1 MIASLPLK
9 NNDVLMKK
17 ITFLLLGMLFVQVSF
32 AQKKAADL
40 LIKSATIIDVNT
52 GKIIPKQMI
61 AIKNGLIIAVLPES
75 QLTKYTAAKTL
86 DARGKYV
93 MPGLWDMHMHF
104 GGGTE
109 IIEENKNLLPLYLAY
124 GITTIRDAAADISP
138 SVLQWRAEIA
148 ARKLQGP
155 TIFTS
160 GPKLEGYKSVW
171 KGDIEVG
178 NTREIK
184 EALDSL
190 QKMKVDFVKI
200 TDNTLSP
207 ELFLESIRMARQ
219 RGYQVSAHIPNA
231 LTMEQIVAA
240 GLSSVEHLG
249 YALKA
254 GSKIEKEISAEV
266 AAGTLKGKAFN
277 QKVMDTFD
285 ETAAMATYRNM
296 ARHGMYITPTLSLNY
311 ILAYFE
317 KDNHKHDAYLQY
329 IGKGLQKTY
338 EGRVKRV
345 EQDDA
350 EAIEFRHQLFEKTV
364 KTLPLL
370 QKAGVKIMAGTD
382 AGYLN
387 SYAYPGIGLHKE
399 LELLV
404 KYGLTPLQALQA
416 SVVNS
421 PAFLNQKAYGS
432 LGTGKKADLLLL
444 NENPI
449 KNISAT
455 QKIYAVIT
463 KGELLDR
470 TSLDQMLENVKKKN
484 NL

>member
-1 MIASLPLK
+1 
-9 NNDVLMKK
+9 MKK

-124 GITTIRDAAADISP
+124 GITTIRDAAADIST

-148 ARKLQGP
+148 AGKLQGP

-231 LTMEQIVAA
+231 LTMEQIAAA

-254 GSKIEKEISAEV
+254 GSNIEKEISAEV

-296 ARHGMYITPTLSLNY
+296 ARHRMYITPTLSLNY

-444 NENPI
+444 NENPL

>member
-1 MIASLPLK
+1 
-9 NNDVLMKK
+9 MKR
-17 ITFLLLGMLFVQVSF
+17 ITFLLLGIIFGQLSF
-32 AQKKAADL
+32 AQNKAADL
-40 LIKSATIIDVNT
+40 LIKSATIIDIKT
-52 GKIIPKQMI
+52 GKTSSKQVI
-61 AIKNGLIIAVLPES
+61 AIKDGMIIDVFPES
-75 QLTKYTAAKTL
+75 QRSKYNATKTL
-86 DARGKYV
+86 DAQGKYV
-93 MPGLWDMHMHF
+93 IPGLWDMHMHF
-104 GGGTE
+104 GGGE
-109 IIEENKNLLPLYLAY
+109 ELIEENKNLLPLYLAY
-124 GITTIRDAAADISP
+124 GITTVRDAAADISP
-138 SVLQWRAEIA
+138 SVLQWREEIA
-148 ARKLQGP
+148 AGKLQGP
-155 TIFTS
+155 TILTS

-178 NTREIK
+178 NTQEIK
-184 EALDSL
+184 LALDSL

-207 ELFLESIRMARQ
+207 DLFLESIRMARK
-219 RGYQVSAHIPNA
+219 RGYQVSAHIPNS
-231 LTMEQIVAA
+231 LTMEQIAAA

-254 GSKIEKEISAEV
+254 GSKVEKEISAAV
-266 AAGTLKGKAFN
+266 AAGTLKGRAFN
-277 QKVMDTFD
+277 QKVMDTF
-285 ETAAMATYRNM
+285 EENAALSTYRNM
-296 ARHGMYITPTLSLNY
+296 AKHGMYVTPTLSLNY

-317 KDNHKHDAYLQY
+317 KDNHKNDAYLQY

-421 PAFLNQKAYGS
+421 PAFLNKKAYGS
-432 LGTGKKADLLLL
+432 LTAGKKADLLLL
-444 NENPI
+444 NENPL

-455 QKIYAVIT
+455 QKIHAVVV
-463 KGELLDR
+463 KGAVLDR
-470 TSLDQMLENVKKKN
+470 AVLDQMLEDVKKKN
-484 NL
+484 SLLPQ

>member
-1 MIASLPLK
+1 
-9 NNDVLMKK
+9 MKR
-17 ITFLLLGMLFVQVSF
+17 IIFLLLGLFFVQVSF

-75 QLTKYTAAKTL
+75 QFAKYTAIKTL
-86 DARGKYV
+86 DAKGKYV

-148 ARKLQGP
+148 AGKLQGP

-178 NTREIK
+178 NTQEIK
-184 EALDSL
+184 AALDSL

-207 ELFLESIRMARQ
+207 ALFLESIRMARQ

-231 LTMEQIVAA
+231 LTMEQIAAA

-254 GSKIEKEISAEV
+254 GSKIEKEISAAV

-285 ETAAMATYRNM
+285 ETAALATYRNM
-296 ARHGMYITPTLSLNY
+296 ARHGMYVTPTLSLNY
-311 ILAYFE
+311 ILTYFE
-317 KDNHKHDAYLQY
+317 KDNHQHDTYLQY

-350 EAIEFRHQLFEKTV
+350 EAIKFRHELFEKTV

-421 PAFLNQKAYGS
+421 PAFLNKKAYGS
-432 LGTGKKADLLLL
+432 LSTGKRADLLLL
-444 NENPI
+444 NENPL

-455 QKIYAVIT
+455 QKIHAVIA

-470 TSLDQMLENVKKKN
+470 HTLDQMLENVKKKN
-484 NL
+484 DLSL

>member
-1 MIASLPLK
+1 MKRIIFLSL
-9 NNDVLMKK
+9 
-17 ITFLLLGMLFVQVSF
+17 GLFFIQVSF

-40 LIKSATIIDVNT
+40 LIKSATIIDVHT

-75 QLTKYTAAKTL
+75 QLAKYTAIKTL
-86 DARGKYV
+86 DAKGKYV

-124 GITTIRDAAADISP
+124 GITTIRDAAADIIP

-148 ARKLQGP
+148 AGKLQGP

-178 NTREIK
+178 NTQEIK
-184 EALDSL
+184 AALDSL

-219 RGYQVSAHIPNA
+219 RGYPVSAHIPNA
-231 LTMEQIVAA
+231 LTMEQIAAA

-285 ETAAMATYRNM
+285 ETAALATYRNM
-296 ARHGMYITPTLSLNY
+296 ARHGMYVTPTLSLNY
-311 ILAYFE
+311 ILTYFE
-317 KDNHKHDAYLQY
+317 KDNHKHDTYLQY

-350 EAIEFRHQLFEKTV
+350 GAIEFRHQLFEKTV

-421 PAFLNQKAYGS
+421 PAFLNKKAYGS
-432 LGTGKKADLLLL
+432 LSAGKRADLLLL
-444 NENPI
+444 NENPL

-455 QKIYAVIT
+455 QKIHAVIA

-470 TSLDQMLENVKKKN
+470 HTLDQMLEDVRKKN
-484 NL
+484 DLSQ

>member
-1 MIASLPLK
+1 
-9 NNDVLMKK
+9 MKR
-17 ITFLLLGMLFVQVSF
+17 ITFLLLGIIFGQLSF
-32 AQKKAADL
+32 AQNKAADL
-40 LIKSATIIDVNT
+40 LIKSATIIDIKT
-52 GKIIPKQMI
+52 GKTSSKQVI
-61 AIKNGLIIAVLPES
+61 AIKDGMIIDVFPEGQRS
-75 QLTKYTAAKTL
+75 KYSATKTL
-86 DARGKYV
+86 DAQGKYII
-93 MPGLWDMHMHF
+93 PGLWDMHMHF
-104 GGGTE
+104 GGGE
-109 IIEENKNLLPLYLAY
+109 ALIEENKNLLPLYLAY
-124 GITTIRDAAADISP
+124 GITTVRDAAADISP
-138 SVLQWRAEIA
+138 SVLQWRDEIA
-148 ARKLQGP
+148 AGKLQGP
-155 TIFTS
+155 TILTS

-178 NTREIK
+178 NTQEIK
-184 EALDSL
+184 LALDSL

-219 RGYQVSAHIPNA
+219 RGYQVSAHIPNS
-231 LTMEQIVAA
+231 LTMEQIAAA

-254 GSKIEKEISAEV
+254 GSKAEKEISAAV
-266 AAGTLKGKAFN
+266 ASGTLKGKAFN
-277 QKVMDTFD
+277 QKVMDTF
-285 ETAAMATYRNM
+285 EENAALSTYRNM
-296 ARHGMYITPTLSLNY
+296 AKHGMYVTPTLSLNY

-317 KDNHKHDAYLQY
+317 KDNHKNDAYLQY

-421 PAFLNQKAYGS
+421 PAFLNKKGYGS
-432 LGTGKKADLLLL
+432 LTAGKKADLLLL
-444 NENPI
+444 NENPL

-455 QKIYAVIT
+455 QKIHAVVV
-463 KGELLDR
+463 KGAVLDR
-470 TSLDQMLENVKKKN
+470 AVLDQMLEDVKKKN
-484 NL
+484 SLLPQ

>member
-1 MIASLPLK
+1 MR
-9 NNDVLMKK
+9 K
-17 ITFLLLGMLFVQVSF
+17 ILFLILGFFFTQSSF
-32 AQKKAADL
+32 AQKQTADL
-40 LIKSATIIDVNT
+40 LIKSATIIDIKT
-52 GKIIPKQMI
+52 GKIIPKQAI
-61 AIKNGLIIAVLPES
+61 AIKDGTIISVFPES
-75 QLTKYTAAKTL
+75 RLAKYAALKTL
-86 DARGKYV
+86 DASGKYV
-93 MPGLWDMHMHF
+93 IPGLWDMHMHF
-104 GGGTE
+104 GGGE
-109 IIEENKNLLPLYLAY
+109 ELIDENKNLLPLYLAY
-124 GITTIRDAAADISP
+124 GITTVRDAAADISP
-138 SVLQWRAEIA
+138 SVLQWREEIA
-148 ARKLQGP
+148 AGKLQGP
-155 TIFTS
+155 TILSS

-178 NTREIK
+178 NTREIGL
-184 EALDSL
+184 ALDSL

-200 TDNTLSP
+200 TDNTLAP
-207 ELFLESIRMARQ
+207 DLFLESIRMARQ
-219 RGYQVSAHIPNA
+219 RGYQVSAHIPSS
-231 LTMEQIVAA
+231 LTMEQIAAA

-254 GSKIEKEISAEV
+254 GSKVEKEISAAV

-285 ETAAMATYRNM
+285 ETAALSTYRNM
-296 ARHGMYITPTLSLNY
+296 AKHGMYITPTLSLNY

-317 KDNHKHDAYLQY
+317 KDNHKNDAYLQY

-387 SYAYPGIGLHKE
+387 SYAYPGIGLHQE

-416 SVVNS
+416 SVINS
-421 PAFLNQKAYGS
+421 PAFLNKTAYGS
-432 LGTGKKADLLLL
+432 LTRGKKADLLLL
-444 NENPI
+444 NENPL

-455 QKIYAVIT
+455 QKIYAVIA
-463 KGELLDR
+463 KGEVLDR
-470 TSLDQMLENVKKKN
+470 ATLDQMLEGVKKKN
-484 NL
+484 N